1 MWKSWRI
8 GNAFSAKSAII
19 STEHPTVARSIVVTV
34 VVILIVQDMVS
45 KMGIVARIIGWFNG
59 AEEEIDYVEY
69 EIKHVRRIISRFK
82 GFAGVY
88 VTDFYGNEL
97 DPDNLPNP
105 NAPDGGADW
114 VIRVEPEDYTEQ
126 GYKAMK
132 TRVENI
138 LRNM

>member
-1 MWKSWRI
+1 
-8 GNAFSAKSAII
+8 
-19 STEHPTVARSIVVTV
+19 
-34 VVILIVQDMVS
+34 
-45 KMGIVARIIGWFNG
+45 MGIVATIIGWFKG
-59 AEEEIDYVEY
+59 EEEEIDYVEY
-69 EIKHVRRIISRFK
+69 EIKHIRRIISRFK
-82 GFAGVY
+82 GFAGVH
-88 VTDFYGNEL
+88 VTDYYGNEL

-114 VIRVEPEDYTEQ
+114 VIRIEPKNYTEQ

>member
-1 MWKSWRI
+1 
-8 GNAFSAKSAII
+8 
-19 STEHPTVARSIVVTV
+19 VTV